1 MRQPAPKAQERLTV
15 QQPERLDSM
24 FQRRRRK
31 MPAVA
36 CLALAVFLSWGY
48 RHFFNARHTSQ
59 MELAEAIA
67 ELRGG
72 HLDQRQ
78 RDLALRI
85 VKNHA
90 IDLVELIKRDDGLF
104 ADAALHHI
112 RTAAQR

>member
-1 MRQPAPKAQERLTV
+1 MLQPAPKAQERLTV

-59 MELAEAIA
+59 MEPAPTRIRHVAV
-67 ELRGG
+67 
-72 HLDQRQ
+72 QRQ
-78 RDLALRI
+78 REAEEAPL
-85 VKNHA
+85 
-90 IDLVELIKRDDGLF
+90 
-104 ADAALHHI
+104 
-112 RTAAQR
+112 TATYSPATQRR